1 MRLYL
6 RCAAIVAGLILC
18 LPFHYLSRLIFGRSP
33 WARVFL
39 GYSGRRCGLVVHV
52 EGKPL
57 DGRVLF
63 AANHVSWLDILGVGG
78 AARTAFV
85 AKDDVARWPAIGW
98 MADLNDTI
106 YVARAARSAAR
117 NQADNLRAALD
128 AGRAVAFF
136 PEGTT
141 EGGAEVLPFRASL
154 FASLYPPIPGVRV
167 QPVAI
172 DYGAL
177 TGEIAWVGDEST
189 GANAKRLLR
198 RSGRIPVTIRFL
210 APIDPTEAGDR
221 KALAA
226 QARAE
231 IVAALDRGAS
241 GGRGDRL

>member
-6 RCAAIVAGLILC
+6 RCAAIAAGLIVC
-18 LPFHYLSRLIFGRSP
+18 LPLHYLSRRLFGRSY
-33 WARVFL
+33 WARRFL
-39 GYSGRRCGLVVHV
+39 LYAGRRCGLVVRV
-52 EGKPL
+52 EGQPL

-106 YVARAARSAAR
+106 YVARAARAAAR

-177 TGEIAWVGDEST
+177 TREIAWVGDEST

-198 RSGRIPVTIRFL
+198 RAGRIPVTIRFL
-210 APIDPTEAGDR
+210 APIDAAETGDR
-221 KALAA
+221 KTLAA
-226 QARAE
+226 RARAE

-241 GGRGDRL
+241 GDRGDRL